1 MLGFLSHFLVR
12 ISKAVWYGF
21 IWLCIRV
28 FVRGEGVFITSPRS
42 ARLYDV
48 FFLSFSS
55 QVKLS
60 LLSSSSKLWWSIY
73 AIFYG
78 IGIFFCLKGFILD
91 NCYLELL
98 HLLKGLNNGQQRL
111 IKTGNQILLKG
122 RPKGKPEKRLFHFG
136 EGGLTITPSKWI
148 IVHNLKEISSIC

>member
-28 FVRGEGVFITSPRS
+28 FGPYGG
-42 ARLYDV
+42 
-48 FFLSFSS
+48 
-55 QVKLS
+55 KGS
-60 LLSSSSKLWWSIY
+60 LLLRLEVPVYMMFFCWRFLPKPNCRFCLHRQSFGGQFMPYFMGLGVS
-73 AIFYG
+73 
-78 IGIFFCLKGFILD
+78 FFCLKGFILD

-122 RPKGKPEKRLFHFG
+122 RPKGKPEKK
-136 EGGLTITPSKWI
+136 T
-148 IVHNLKEISSIC
+148 V